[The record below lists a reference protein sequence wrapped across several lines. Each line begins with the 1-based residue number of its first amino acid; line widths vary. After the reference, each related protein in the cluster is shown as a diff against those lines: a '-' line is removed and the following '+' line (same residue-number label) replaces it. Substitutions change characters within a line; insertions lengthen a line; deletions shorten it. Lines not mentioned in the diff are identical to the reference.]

1 MSEIDGL
8 ADEYLDL
15 RSRTAPL
22 WATFLGVSGY
32 DDLLPDA
39 SAAGE
44 AAAAERLRDIA
55 SRAEALSTDQLSPTD
70 RVSRAVLVQEAIG
83 QAEQLEDAHTELSI
97 FGPFAPLSQ
106 VFLGISLTPAS
117 GTADVLAR
125 LRSLPTYLGQVGERF
140 RAGAERGRGPH
151 ATGLRLTVDQV
162 SSYLAL
168 DLDSDPL
175 FQPASGTPYA
185 DETREALRD
194 EVRSAMQGLLDVLS
208 GPVAAKVRD
217 DERPGLA
224 HIPDGDAI
232 YRRALAFHTT
242 TTRTPEEVHQ
252 AGLDLCAELREEYAR
267 LGESVFGS
275 KDVVDVLH
283 RLRND
288 LGLRYTN
295 KEEMVAEARAAI
307 VRVEEVLPQ
316 WFGTFHRAPCEVQE
330 MGELEAPGG
339 VLGRYLPPAT
349 DGSRPGYHLIN
360 THKPHTR
367 TRYEYETL
375 AYHESVPGHHLQ
387 LTVSQELGAETP
399 GFRRYGYIA
408 AFSEGWGLYT
418 ERLCEEMGLYSA
430 DLTRFGMV
438 SFDSWRA
445 CRLVVDTGMHHLGWS
460 RQRAI
465 DFMWENSA
473 LTMENIVN
481 EVDRYIAWPGQACAY
496 MAGRFEIS
504 ELRTRAQQKLG
515 SSFDIRAFHD
525 AVLLNGSIP
534 LPVLRDEVERKL
546 SLSSG

>member
-1 MSEIDGL
+1 MSEIDRL

-22 WATFLGVSGY
+22 WATFLGVAGY
-32 DDLLPDA
+32 NDLLPDA

-44 AAAAERLRDIA
+44 AAAAERLRDVA
-55 SRAEALSTDQLSPTD
+55 SRAEALDADQLSPTD
-70 RVSRAVLVQEAIG
+70 RVTRAVLMQEANG

-97 FGPFAPLSQ
+97 FGPFAPISQ
-106 VFLGISLTPAS
+106 VFLGVSLTPAS
-117 GTADVLAR
+117 GSADVLAR
-125 LRSLPTYLGQVGERF
+125 LRSLPNYLGQVGDRF
-140 RAGAERGRGPH
+140 RAGADHGRGPH
-151 ATGLRLTVDQV
+151 ETGLHHTVGQLT
-162 SSYLAL
+162 SYLAL
-168 DLDSDPL
+168 ELDDDPL
-175 FQPASGTPYA
+175 FRPTSGTPYA
-185 DETREALRD
+185 DEAQGVLRD
-194 EVRSAMQGLLDVLS
+194 QVRPAMQGLLAVLN
-208 GPVAAKVRD
+208 GPVAAGARS

-224 HIPDGDAI
+224 HVPDGEAI

-242 TTRTPEEVHQ
+242 TSRTPEEIHQ
-252 AGLDLCAELREEYAR
+252 AGLDLCAELREEYAQ
-267 LGESVFGS
+267 LGESVFATS
-275 KDVVDVLH
+275 DVVKVLD

-288 LGLRYTN
+288 LGLRYSN
-295 KEEMVAEARAAI
+295 KEEMVAEATEAI
-307 VRVEEVLPQ
+307 VRVEQVLPQ

-360 THKPHTR
+360 THKPDTR

-387 LTVSQELGAETP
+387 LTVSQELGEEIPA
-399 GFRRYGYIA
+399 FRRYGYIA

-418 ERLCEEMGLYSA
+418 ERLCDEMGLYSG

-445 CRLVVDTGMHHLGWS
+445 CRLVVDTGMHALGWS

-496 MAGRFEIS
+496 MAGRMEILD
-504 ELRTRAQQKLG
+504 LRARAKQQLG
-515 SSFDIRAFHD
+515 GNFDIRAFHD
-525 AVLLNGSIP
+525 AVLLSGMVP
-534 LPVLRDEVERKL
+534 LPVLRDEVERRL
-546 SLSSG
+546 SL